1 MQHMADFEIG
11 SIVDERYEI
20 LGILGSGGMGRVYKA
35 RQLNLNRIVA
45 IKVPSDAVLKNEE
58 FLARFV
64 REGTTCARVAHG
76 HIVSIYDVHSGK
88 RPYIVMEYVDGMPL
102 NQFLQEEQTTLFVSD
117 LLEIIGQVC
126 QGLEAAHA
134 SGVVH
139 RDIKPANIVITH
151 EGHRVKVMDFGI
163 ARVSDNSALTTA
175 SSMMGTPF
183 YMAPEQIKGE
193 GVSPATDLYAL
204 ACLVYY
210 LFTGKLVFD
219 GEVATLIY
227 KHVSVKP
234 VPPYSL
240 NPMLPRS
247 LDAVL
252 LRGLSKNPRERYPSA
267 LEFHRELCK
276 AMRPIAQLP
285 YSQIFTPPQPA
296 VHPAPQQKTPGTTLA
311 SQRTL
316 TGDPKLQPT
325 ASPRDRAKAAP
336 AAALGEPDLEGR
348 MATLQPES
356 AGSPAA
362 AAAQSAPVSVPAAH
376 APAFP
381 AAAPVPELVPRRR
394 AMAWLLGGAGLVI
407 VAAVVIVVAPKWGTN
422 TSNGLPGGSA
432 PRVTPSM
439 QPVAP
444 TPAVSSPAPLIQ
456 RKLTW
461 LPDQDSVS
469 GEYTVGE
476 YVSAWWCVESMVEPA
491 LPPAWYAVQWTNKTS
506 GDIVWSRKTLEQKL
520 AFPLAKAG
528 SYTLTVQA
536 LDAGGRPVGTLEADL
551 EVQEALER

>member
-163 ARVSDNSALTTA
+163 ARVSDNTALTTA

-193 GVSPATDLYAL
+193 EVGPATDLYAL

-240 NPMLPRS
+240 NPMLPKS

-285 YSQIFTPPQPA
+285 YSQIFARPQPA
-296 VHPAPQQKTPGTTLA
+296 VHPAPRQKTPGTTLA

-325 ASPRDRAKAAP
+325 ASSRDRAEPEPTAAI
-336 AAALGEPDLEGR
+336 GELDLEGR
-348 MATLQPES
+348 TATLQPES

-362 AAAQSAPVSVPAAH
+362 FPVQAAPSVSAPVSPAAGAMH
-376 APAFP
+376 EP
-381 AAAPVPELVPRRR
+381 LPRRR
-394 AMAWLLGGAGLVI
+394 AMAWLLGGAGVVI
-407 VAAVVIVVAPKWGTN
+407 VAVVVSVVALKSGTN
-422 TSNGLPGGSA
+422 TSTKPPIVVT
-432 PRVTPSM
+432 PRVTPSV
-439 QPVAP
+439 QAVAP
-444 TPAVSSPAPLIQ
+444 TPAVPSPAPAIQ

-461 LPDQDSVS
+461 LPDLESVS
-469 GEYTVGE
+469 REYTVGD

-491 LPPAWYAVQWTNKTS
+491 LPPASYAVELGK
-506 GDIVWSRKTLEQKL
+506 GAGEVAWSARTQEQQLAIPLE
-520 AFPLAKAG
+520 KAG
-528 SYTLTVQA
+528 SYTLRVQA
-536 LDAGGRPVGTLEADL
+536 LDAEGQSVGSLETGL
-551 EVQEALER
+551 TVRER

>member
-64 REGTTCARVAHG
+64 REGSTCARVAHG

-163 ARVSDNSALTTA
+163 ARVSDNTALTTA

-193 GVSPATDLYAL
+193 KVGPATDLYAL

-240 NPMLPRS
+240 NPMLPKS

-285 YSQIFTPPQPA
+285 YSQIFARPQAA

-325 ASPRDRAKAAP
+325 ASSRDRAEP
-336 AAALGEPDLEGR
+336 EPTAALGELDLEGR
-348 MATLQPES
+348 TATLQPES

-362 AAAQSAPVSVPAAH
+362 FPVQAAPSVSVSPAAGITK
-376 APAFP
+376 PARRARVWLLAGAGVLVVAVVVAV
-381 AAAPVPELVPRRR
+381 AALKWGRNLSSDLSKVVVPRE
-394 AMAWLLGGAGLVI
+394 
-407 VAAVVIVVAPKWGTN
+407 T
-422 TSNGLPGGSA
+422 
-432 PRVTPSM
+432 
-439 QPVAP
+439 PVAP
-444 TPAVSSPAPLIQ
+444 AIPRDLV
-456 RKLTW
+456 W
-461 LPDQDSVS
+461 LPDEDCFA
-469 GEYTVGE
+469 GAYRVGDF
-476 YVSAWWCVESMVEPA
+476 VAAWWCVESTEEAA
-491 LPPAWYAVQWTNKTS
+491 LPPASYAVQLADKAGREVVRS
-506 GDIVWSRKTLEQKL
+506 MKTLEQKL
-520 AFPLAKAG
+520 AIPVAKAG
-528 SYTLTVQA
+528 SYTLRVQA
-536 LDAGGRPVGTLEADL
+536 LDAGGRPVGSPLEADL
-551 EVQEALER
+551 EVEGPLER

>member
-163 ARVSDNSALTTA
+163 ARVSDNTALTTA

-193 GVSPATDLYAL
+193 EVGPATDLYAL

-240 NPMLPRS
+240 NPMLPKS

-285 YSQIFTPPQPA
+285 YSQIFARPQPA
-296 VHPAPQQKTPGTTLA
+296 GHPAPQQRTPGTTLA

-325 ASPRDRAKAAP
+325 ASSRDRAEPEPTAAI
-336 AAALGEPDLEGR
+336 GEPDLEGR
-348 MATLQPES
+348 TATLQPES

-362 AAAQSAPVSVPAAH
+362 FPVQAAPSVSAPVSPAAGAMH
-376 APAFP
+376 EP
-381 AAAPVPELVPRRR
+381 LPRRR
-394 AMAWLLGGAGLVI
+394 AMAWLLGGAGVVI
-407 VAAVVIVVAPKWGTN
+407 VAVVVSVVALKSGTN
-422 TSNGLPGGSA
+422 TSTKPPIVVT
-432 PRVTPSM
+432 PRVTPSV
-439 QPVAP
+439 QAVAP
-444 TPAVSSPAPLIQ
+444 TPAVPSPAPAIQ

-461 LPDQDSVS
+461 LPDLESVS
-469 GEYTVGE
+469 REYTVGD

-491 LPPAWYAVQWTNKTS
+491 LPPASYAVELGK
-506 GDIVWSRKTLEQKL
+506 GAGEVAWSARTQEQQLAIPLE
-520 AFPLAKAG
+520 KAG
-528 SYTLTVQA
+528 SYTLRVQA
-536 LDAGGRPVGTLEADL
+536 LDAEGQSVGSLETGL
-551 EVQEALER
+551 TVRER

>member
-1 MQHMADFEIG
+1 MADFEIG

-64 REGTTCARVAHG
+64 REGSTCARVAHG

-193 GVSPATDLYAL
+193 EVGPATDLYAL

-227 KHVSVKP
+227 KHVSAKP

-240 NPMLPRS
+240 NPMLPKS

-285 YSQIFTPPQPA
+285 YSQIFARPQPA
-296 VHPAPQQKTPGTTLA
+296 VHPSPQQKTPGTTLA

-325 ASPRDRAKAAP
+325 ASSRDRAEPAP
-336 AAALGEPDLEGR
+336 TAAAGEPDLEGR

-356 AGSPAA
+356 PGSPVA
-362 AAAQSAPVSVPAAH
+362 AAAQSAPPVSVPAAR
-376 APAFP
+376 APALP
-381 AAAPVPELVPRRR
+381 AAAPVSEPLPRRR
-394 AMAWLLGGAGLVI
+394 AVAWLLGGAGVVI
-407 VAAVVIVVAPKWGTN
+407 VAAVVGVVALKSRTN
-422 TSNGLPGGSA
+422 TSNDLPGGA
-432 PRVTPSM
+432 VPRVTPSV
-439 QPVAP
+439 QTAAP
-444 TPAVSSPAPLIQ
+444 TPAVPSPAPVIR

-461 LPDQDSVS
+461 LPDQDSIS
-469 GEYTVGE
+469 GKYTVGD
-476 YVSAWWCVESMVEPA
+476 YVSALWCVESMVEPA
-491 LPPAWYAVQWTNKTS
+491 APPAWYVVQLTDKGS
-506 GDIVWSRKTLEQKL
+506 GEVAPSVKTLEQQL
-520 AFPLAKAG
+520 AIPLAKAG
-528 SYTLTVQA
+528 SYTLRVQA
-536 LDAGGRPVGTLEADL
+536 LDAGGRPVGSLEADL
-551 EVQEALER
+551 EVQEPLER